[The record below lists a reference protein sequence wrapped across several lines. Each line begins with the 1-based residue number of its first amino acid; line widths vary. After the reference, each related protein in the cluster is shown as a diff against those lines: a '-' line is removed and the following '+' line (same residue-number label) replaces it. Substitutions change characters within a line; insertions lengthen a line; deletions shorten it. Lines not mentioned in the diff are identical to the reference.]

1 MNKLIDLYRKNI
13 RRSVFLPSIIF
24 LSAYVI
30 IEVSEAFRLYADY
43 HFLYTIGHVIG
54 LFLAFTSLLISI
66 INCITLLKIMI
77 LVNIKRYDFLLLIV
91 NFLPIIYVVVMILYI
106 TLNS

>member
-1 MNKLIDLYRKNI
+1 MNRFIDSYHKNI
-13 RRSVFLPSIIF
+13 RLSIFLPSIIF
-24 LSAYVI
+24 LSAYGI
-30 IEVSEAFRLYADY
+30 IEVSEVFRLYADY

-54 LFLAFTSLLISI
+54 LLLAFTSLLISI

-77 LVNIKRYDFLLLIV
+77 LVNIKKYDFLLLIV
-91 NFLPIIYVVVMILYI
+91 NFLPIIYLVVIILYI